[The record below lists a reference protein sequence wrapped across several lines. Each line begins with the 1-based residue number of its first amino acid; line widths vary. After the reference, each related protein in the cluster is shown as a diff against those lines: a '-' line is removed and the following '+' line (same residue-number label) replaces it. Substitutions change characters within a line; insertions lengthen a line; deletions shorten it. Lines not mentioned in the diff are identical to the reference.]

1 MRRTFRLRTQDR
13 PRVVRHLADT
23 EDNRGTYYTQISG
36 ARSVT
41 DPEEERVL
49 IRLWQRHWDTRARD
63 IVVQSHLRFVVRQAH
78 RKTRDHN
85 TLPDYIA
92 AGNLGLLKAIQPG
105 HFNTERVPYIR
116 FLTYAGTWVYKEMMD
131 QDYASSSTVHI
142 PTHKQKKQR
151 KMAHAQRMAAAVHGP
166 RSEAATAVE
175 CATYPV
181 IRIEDV
187 CDEDLC
193 ADIEIAS
200 DYHAKQLSDLLEAAL
215 SQLPTREAT
224 IIRLHYGVRDEPR
237 SLEQIGK
244 IMSMTPERVRQIK
257 VGALKLVR
265 AHLESDVL
273 RRDLEGDS
281 VLRGL
286 ISGPAESASIP

>member
-1 MRRTFRLRTQDR
+1 MSRNPRPRTQDR
-13 PRVVRHLADT
+13 PRAVRHLADA
-23 EDNRGTYYTQISG
+23 EDGRGAYYARIGG

-49 IRLWQRHWDTRARD
+49 IRLWQRHWDARARD

-78 RKTRDHN
+78 RKTSDRSA
-85 TLPDYIA
+85 LQDYIA

-142 PTHKQKKQR
+142 PTHKQKEQR
-151 KMAHAQRMAAAVHGP
+151 KLAHAQRVAATVHGP
-166 RSEAATAVE
+166 RSEAATSVE
-175 CATYPV
+175 CVTYPV
-181 IRIEDV
+181 VRIEDV

-193 ADIEIAS
+193 AGVEIAG

-265 AHLESDVL
+265 AHLEGDVL

-281 VLRGL
+281 ALFGL
-286 ISGPAESASIP
+286 VSEPAEPAPTP

>member
-1 MRRTFRLRTQDR
+1 MNSRSPRHHPRT
-13 PRVVRHLADT
+13 VRHRADA
-23 EDNRGTYYTQISG
+23 EDGRGTYYAQIGG

-63 IVVQSHLRFVVRQAH
+63 IVVQGHLRFVVRQAH
-78 RKTRDHN
+78 RKTSDRN
-85 TLPDYIA
+85 ALQDYIA

-105 HFNTERVPYIR
+105 YFNTERVPYVR

-142 PTHKQKKQR
+142 PTRKQKEHR
-151 KMAHAQRMAAAVHGP
+151 KLAYAQRVAATVHGP
-166 RSEAATAVE
+166 RSEAATSIEYV
-175 CATYPV
+175 TYPV

-193 ADIEIAS
+193 ASVEITN

-237 SLEQIGK
+237 SLEQISK

-257 VGALKLVR
+257 VRALRLVR
-265 AHLESDVL
+265 ARLEGDVL

-281 VLRGL
+281 ALFGL
-286 ISGPAESASIP
+286 VSESAEPASIP

>member
-1 MRRTFRLRTQDR
+1 M
-13 PRVVRHLADT
+13 VRHLADE
-23 EDNRGTYYTQISG
+23 EDSHGVYYAKIG
-36 ARSVT
+36 NARTVT

-49 IRLWQRHWDTRARD
+49 IRLWQRHGDARARD
-63 IVVQSHLRFVVRQAH
+63 VVVQSHLRFVVRQAH
-78 RKTRDHN
+78 RKTSDRGA
-85 TLPDYIA
+85 LQDYIA

-105 HFNTERVPYIR
+105 YFNTERTPYIR

-131 QDYASSSTVHI
+131 QDYATSSTVHI
-142 PTHKQKKQR
+142 PTHKQKAQR
-151 KMAHAQRMAAAVHGP
+151 KLAYDRRVAATVHGLH
-166 RSEAATAVE
+166 SDATTSIEFV
-175 CATYPV
+175 TYPV
-181 IRIEDV
+181 VRIDDV

-193 ADIEIAS
+193 ASVEIAG

-257 VGALKLVR
+257 VGALRLVR
-265 AHLESDVL
+265 THLESDVL
-273 RRDLEGDS
+273 RRGLEGDS
-281 VLRGL
+281 ALFGL
-286 ISGPAESASIP
+286 VSEPAEPASTP